1 MKGICQ
7 VCGRKVELIMRIR
20 EPDAAIDGAAIHTGN
35 ISNGHLVTEEH
46 TDPRGEY
53 CNGSLAMPE
62 KIIS

>member
-20 EPDAAIDGAAIHTGN
+20 EPDVTIDSAAIHTGDT
-35 ISNGHLVTEEH
+35 SNGYLVAEEH

-62 KIIS
+62 KIVS